1 MLKQLPNTARVLIL
15 AMMAAIVIVALIE
28 ATGLNLVS
36 LAE

>member
-1 MLKQLPNTARVLIL
+1 MLKQLPNAARVLIL
-15 AMMAAIVIVALIE
+15 AILAAVVIVALIE

>member
-1 MLKQLPNTARVLIL
+1 MLKQLTHAARVLIL

-28 ATGLNLVS
+28 EVGLNLVS